1 MTPADYDRL
10 IGRISIALI
19 VALPVLAYLDIL

>member
-10 IGRISIALI
+10 IGRISIVLI